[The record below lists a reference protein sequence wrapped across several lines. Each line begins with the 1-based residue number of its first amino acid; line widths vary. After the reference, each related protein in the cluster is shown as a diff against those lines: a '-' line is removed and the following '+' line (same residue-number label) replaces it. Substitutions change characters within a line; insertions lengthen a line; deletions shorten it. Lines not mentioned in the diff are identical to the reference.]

1 MIAGKPVI
9 DPIAVYDPDTCECVL
24 ADDYKRAIKDAMPRG
39 VEPSDGFWRELT
51 DIVSKFRIAQKC
63 RATRRP
69 PAAEIQRWQKI
80 ARLATTE
87 GQRNA
92 ALAAVKK
99 IAEAQ
104 LATYQVVRGDFSRKK
119 NPNNEA
125 LYFWILEDLWCRGLG
140 QELGVSSVRKE
151 RPGPLIRFFAA
162 CVNPLL
168 TKPLTANAIVTVRDR
183 VLDRREKQRKA
194 REKLGA
200 RKRIKTK

>member
-1 MIAGKPVI
+1 MVAGKPVI

-24 ADDYKRAIKDAMPRG
+24 ADDYKRAIREAIPPG
-39 VEPSDGFWRELT
+39 IEPLDEFWRELT
-51 DIVSKFRIAQKC
+51 DIVSKFFIMQKC
-63 RATRRP
+63 RAVQRP
-69 PAAEIQRWQKI
+69 PAAEIKRWEKI

-87 GQRNA
+87 GHQKTTET
-92 ALAAVKK
+92 AVKDLV
-99 IAEAQ
+99 EAQ
-104 LATYQVVRGDFSRKK
+104 LAALRTIQGDFSRKK

-140 QELGVSSVRKE
+140 QELAVSSVKKE
-151 RPGPLIRFFAA
+151 MPGPLIRFFAA

-183 VLDRREKQRKA
+183 VRAKREKQRKT